1 MRSML
6 ESVMSPSSS
15 RLLVTGATGFIG
27 SRLALFANH
36 AGMDV
41 VATGRVANETERT
54 RSNDLRAAGVQ
65 IVSGDLLDR
74 DFVRSVLKDR
84 TTIIHLAAAQHEA
97 HMPDSYF
104 RVTNVDATRLLL
116 EESRKAGIRRFVYGS
131 TIGVYGSQDG
141 PLDETSPTRPD
152 NIYSVTKLE
161 AEQTVKAFAR
171 ELETCIVRIS
181 ETYGP
186 GDLRLLKLFQAID
199 RGRFALIGDG
209 DNRRQLIHVAD
220 LVRGLLIA
228 GQHPASV
235 GETFVFAG
243 REVLTTRDMI
253 DTIAQAIGREPPRLR
268 LPLWP
273 FAVAAVVLETT
284 LRPLRIQPPLHRRR
298 LDFFR
303 KSFTFSTAKAQT
315 LIGFRAETEFRAGA
329 ADAASWYRSR
339 GRLQRSLTNEVAGA
353 NSA

>member
-1 MRSML
+1 MI
-6 ESVMSPSSS
+6 SSAS
-15 RLLVTGATGFIG
+15 RLLITGATGFIG

-36 AGMDV
+36 AGIDV
-41 VATGRVANETERT
+41 VATGRVANESEHT
-54 RSNDLRAAGVQ
+54 RYNDLRAAGVK
-65 IVSGDLLDR
+65 IVSGDLQR
-74 DFVRSVLKDR
+74 REFVRSVLEGR
-84 TTIIHLAAAQHEA
+84 TKVIHLAAAQHEA
-97 HMPDSYF
+97 HLPDSYF
-104 RVTNVDATRLLL
+104 RATNVDATALLL
-116 EESRKAGIRRFVYGS
+116 EESRKAAIQRFVYGS
-131 TIGVYGSQDG
+131 TIGVYGTQPG

-152 NIYSVTKLE
+152 NIYGATKLE
-161 AEQTVKAFAR
+161 AELAVRRFDQD
-171 ELETCIVRIS
+171 LQTCIVRIS

-199 RGRFALIGDG
+199 RGRFAMIGDG
-209 DNRRQLIHVAD
+209 ANRRQLIHVAD

-228 GQHPASV
+228 GQHPAAV

-243 REVLTTRDMI
+243 REVLTTAEMIAAIARALGRD
-253 DTIAQAIGREPPRLR
+253 PPRRR

-273 FAVAAVVLETT
+273 FATAAVVLETT

-303 KSFTFSTAKAQT
+303 KSFTFSTAKAHT

-329 ADAASWYRSR
+329 TDAANWYRSR
-339 GRLQRSLTNEVAGA
+339 GRLQRRMTNAVAGA